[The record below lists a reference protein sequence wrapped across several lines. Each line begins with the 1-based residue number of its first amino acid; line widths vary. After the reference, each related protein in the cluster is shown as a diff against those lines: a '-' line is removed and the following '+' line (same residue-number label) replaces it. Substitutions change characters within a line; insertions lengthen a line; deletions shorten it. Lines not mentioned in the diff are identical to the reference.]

1 MKQSYLECGRVLTTH
16 GVRGAVKIEPWCDSP
31 RQLAALKTVYLR
43 AADGTFS
50 PKMLRNPSVSGDRV
64 IAYIGECASID
75 DALLLRG
82 KTLYASREELSLPK
96 GRVFLADLIGLPVTD
111 LDSGRVYGRLSE
123 ILPSPSA
130 DLYEVTTESGRK
142 VLIPDVEE
150 FIKERD
156 PERGVFVRLI
166 PGFFE
171 DED

>member
-111 LDSGRVYGRLSE
+111 ADTGRVYGKIKDVSQM
-123 ILPSPSA
+123 PSSDMYLIETKA
-130 DLYEVTTESGRK
+130 GD
-142 VLIPDVEE
+142 VLFPAVEE
-150 FIKERD
+150 FVVRVDLE
-156 PERGVFVRLI
+156 EGVFLRPI

-171 DED
+171 EES